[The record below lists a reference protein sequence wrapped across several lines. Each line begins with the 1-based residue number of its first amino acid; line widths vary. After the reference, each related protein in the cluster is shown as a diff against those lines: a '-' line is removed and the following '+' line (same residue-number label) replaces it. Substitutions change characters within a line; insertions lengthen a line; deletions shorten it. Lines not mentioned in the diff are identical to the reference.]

1 MFDKQIPFK
10 VESYEIV
17 EAPNQDAFEK
27 VARVIDFPA
36 HVTYDPDYIYLWIR
50 IVSSGEHYGPN
61 KNGDYFPLQEL
72 LSYYETFRDGHPF
85 KNHENKL
92 VEKAIGRIY
101 DVRFNDEMKT
111 VEVFKSIDKKV
122 APEIVRGYQKGYLTD
137 VSMGCKVPYT
147 VCSVCGNKAKRQSEF
162 CKHVKDHRLAFLPS
176 GERVY
181 EINYQPRFHD
191 SSVVLT
197 GAERVA
203 KAIMII
209 DEPPAGVEPTF
220 KKIAST
226 DGVSRYVPL
235 TEKEME
241 KVAAYKEQNHPLLRP
256 PSMEKKAGL
265 SDIMSK
271 IAELEKEITGKIVG
285 MQVDDTLSK
294 SDRVQDVGRIIRFLT
309 DERFDAES
317 LESIAKTIRS
327 LASQDGLPVE
337 KVFATF
343 LGVAELLGITLY
355 PQELHTIIRHTTDA
369 HLLDA
374 TESSETDKTEVLP
387 SDASRALDEVEEAT
401 KLLPQFEDP
410 SHLYRLYDGA
420 AFAPERF
427 ARSVPDFIETLP
439 YSDTLSSEAPR
450 HVIEVLHNMLRPV
463 LKQRSLLPEHL
474 VPRISIIISGRRP
487 LIGGPD
493 VARDISMLAS
503 PRSMGDLMG
512 AISYKTYESMRP
524 RLRVTRLVKV
534 ADEQISAIEKQ
545 AAETIEERY
554 VKEKRRSR
562 GYKEHSPRKL
572 VGEGGIG
579 RLKLLAGA
587 LPLAYGASAFF
598 NSKDSNGQ
606 PLSSGERFVAEH
618 PAMLG
623 IGAAIAGKPLTG
635 LIGRGINGVDNG
647 IRALGTGTHNKINDI
662 RLYATKEATDYNV
675 FGEDVMDKIA
685 SEFGCGIEKVRL
697 LKLATLFELGD
708 MEKEA
713 QDLRGAFGIDD
724 GSLDLFLERIA
735 LEVDNELEKAA
746 GDFANNMLIDAVAD
760 TTPLSTSIPGRLVD
774 AFVMKKLMN
783 IGKPKEGEDHEVAGK
798 APAIEPTS
806 PRVPDR
812 SSR

>member
-1 MFDKQIPFK
+1 MFNKQIPFK

-17 EAPNQDAFEK
+17 EAPNQEAFEK
-27 VARVIDFPA
+27 VARVIDFPS
-36 HVTYDPDYIYLWIR
+36 HVTYDPDNIYLWIR

-85 KNHENKL
+85 KNHENKQ

-162 CKHVKDHRLAFLPS
+162 CTHVKNHRLAYLPT

-209 DEPPAGVEPTF
+209 DEPPAGVEPSF
-220 KKIAST
+220 KKVASA
-226 DGVSRYVPL
+226 DGVSRFIPL

-241 KVAAYKEQNHPLLRP
+241 KVAAFKEKNHPLLRP
-256 PSMEKKAGL
+256 PTQEKTASV

-294 SDRVQDVGRIIRFLT
+294 TDRVQDVGRIIRFLT

-369 HLLDA
+369 HMLDA
-374 TESSETDKTEVLP
+374 TESSKTDKTEAFP
-387 SDASRALDEVEEAT
+387 SDATRALDEVEEAT
-401 KLLPQFEDP
+401 RLLPQFDDP
-410 SHLYRLYDGA
+410 SRLFRLYDNA
-420 AFAPERF
+420 AFAPDRF
-427 ARSVPDFIETLP
+427 ARSVPDFIDSLP
-439 YSDTLSSEAPR
+439 QSDTLSSEAPR

-463 LKQRSLLPEHL
+463 LPQRSLLPEHL
-474 VPRISIIISGRRP
+474 VPRVSIIISGRRP

-493 VARDISMLAS
+493 VARDISMLAN
-503 PRSMGDLMG
+503 PRTMGDLMG

-524 RLRVTRLVKV
+524 QLRITRLVKM
-534 ADEQISAIEKQ
+534 ADEQISALEKQ
-545 AAETIEERY
+545 ASIEDRY
-554 VKEKRRSR
+554 AQVKRQAQ
-562 GYKEHSPRKL
+562 GFKEHVPRKL
-572 VGEGGIG
+572 VSEGGVG

-606 PLSSGERFVAEH
+606 PLSSGERFIAEH

-635 LIGRGINGVDNG
+635 LVGKGINAADNG
-647 IRALGTGTHNKINDI
+647 ARALGTATHNKLNDV
-662 RLYATKEATDYNV
+662 RLYAMKEATDYNV
-675 FGEDVMDKIA
+675 FGEDVLDKIA
-685 SEFGCGIEKVRL
+685 AEFGCGIEKVRL
-697 LKLATLFELGD
+697 LKLATLFELGE

-713 QDLRGAFGIDD
+713 QDLRGAYGIDD
-724 GSLDLFLERIA
+724 ASIDLFLDRIA
-735 LEVDNELEKAA
+735 REVDSEMEKAA

-798 APAIEPTS
+798 TPAIEPQS
-806 PRVPDR
+806 PHVPDR
-812 SSR
+812 PAR